1 MPEKVPTSL
10 CSAEFFIEV
19 SAVGMQQ
26 LMMNAGLSSS
36 PFLSKTATSASLNF
50 QEVIG
55 LSLWPIRR
63 KLMERPKSNCV
74 TLL

>member
-19 SAVGMQQ
+19 STVGMQQ
-26 LMMNAGLSSS
+26 LMMNAGLNSDPS
-36 PFLSKTATSASLNF
+36 LSKTVTSASLNF

-55 LSLWPIRR
+55 LSVWPGKR
-63 KLMERPKSNCV
+63 N
-74 TLL
+74 